1 MDAFESLVAM
11 LLRHE
16 GYWVTPSF
24 KVKLTKGE
32 KRKIGT
38 ATMPRLELDLIAYKG
53 ATNELLVVE
62 CKSFLDSAG
71 VRYRGFD
78 GSSARDAK
86 RYKLFN
92 SAKIRQI
99 VFHRLQEQ
107 LIETGACGL
116 SPTIHLSLAAGKI
129 VSDSDR
135 IAAQAFPEERMEVVR
150 RRLAGETAEIG
161 RERKL
166 RKRRGICRVEAVA
179 TEKEG
184 KRLGLI
190 RVRSITTDR
199 STSIRACPKKRA

>member
-53 ATNELLVVE
+53 TTNELLVVE

-107 LIETGACGL
+107 LIESGTCGS
-116 SPTIHLSLAAGKI
+116 SPTIHLALAAGKI
-129 VSDSDR
+129 VNDSDR
-135 IAAQAFPEERMEVVR
+135 IS
-150 RRLAGETAEIG
+150 L
-161 RERKL
+161 RKL
-166 RKRRGICRVEAVA
+166 FQNNGWRLFDEDWL
-179 TEKEG
+179 G
-184 KRLGLI
+184 KRLELAAKESYENDVAFVVSKLLL
-190 RVRSITTDR
+190 R
-199 STSIRACPKKRA
+199 KKKVNVLAL